1 MYAKSCETFTDL
13 WHPYNT
19 KVKQIIC
26 SLVSEPYAHALNA
39 HDHKLFVLF
48 LFLISI
54 NKSQMTQLV
63 FRIRPINFDN
73 TYNDITESEKGL
85 VYEMVIECNNSFG
98 FI

>member
-1 MYAKSCETFTDL
+1 
-13 WHPYNT
+13 
-19 KVKQIIC
+19 
-26 SLVSEPYAHALNA
+26 
-39 HDHKLFVLF
+39 
-48 LFLISI
+48 
-54 NKSQMTQLV
+54 MTQLV